1 MYFFAIFPPFFP
13 AILHLHKI
21 SKPKTMDF
29 KMKDVHIGNL
39 IQEELTRQGRTVN
52 WFAKGIY
59 CEKSNVYKMFK
70 RKSIDMA
77 QLMKISEVLGHNFLK
92 DCFEES

>member
-1 MYFFAIFPPFFP
+1 MPFFRLFSPPFYICTKF
-13 AILHLHKI
+13 

-77 QLMKISEVLGHNFLK
+77 QLMKISEVLSHNFLK